1 MKKELFFKENDDI
14 LKRLSIAY
22 DSLSKH
28 HKIIADFIMENL
40 DKAAY
45 MTINVLSQY
54 TQTSVA
60 TVLRL
65 TYLLGYEGYP
75 EFRQA
80 LKNQTKNELTTL
92 QRIHMSGFAE
102 YSIENIKQ
110 ILKFDIENIKST
122 YEEID
127 ETVFSNVVDKLISA
141 ERIYLIGSRTTSVLA
156 DYLGYYLNLILDG
169 KVHTVQDNIRE
180 PFEQLMN
187 IGKNDVALGL
197 SFPRYSS
204 RTIKYLSYCKKKE
217 TTVVGITDIIS
228 SPIYPLCDYVLF
240 AKSNIISF
248 VDTLVAPLSLINAL
262 VIGISLKNAAH
273 TQEVF
278 ENLENLWNEHV
289 TYDKYKNQE

>member
-1 MKKELFFKENDDI
+1 VKKELIFKENEDV

-28 HKIIADFIMENL
+28 HKIVADYIMENL

-45 MTINVLSQY
+45 MTINILSQY
-54 TQTSVA
+54 TDTSVA
-60 TVLRL
+60 TILRM

-80 LKNQTKNELTTL
+80 LKNQIKNKLTTI
-92 QRIHMSGFAE
+92 QRIHMQGFDG
-102 YSIENIKQ
+102 YSIEAIKDV
-110 ILKFDIENIKST
+110 LKLDIENIKST
-122 YEEID
+122 YDEID
-127 ETVFSNVVDKLISA
+127 ETELSIVVDKLIAA
-141 ERIYLIGSRTTSVLA
+141 EKIYLIGSRTTSVLV
-156 DYLGYYLNLILDG
+156 DYLSYYLNLLLNG
-169 KVHTVQDNIRE
+169 KVRTIQDNIRE

-187 IGKNDVALGL
+187 ISKNDVALGL

-217 TTVVGITDIIS
+217 TTIIGITDIIS
-228 SPIYPLCDYVLF
+228 SPIFPLCDHVLF

-262 VIGISLKNAAH
+262 VIGISLKNAQH

-278 ENLENLWNEHV
+278 ANLEELWNEYV
-289 TYDKYKNQE
+289 IYDKI

>member
-1 MKKELFFKENDDI
+1 MKKELIFKENEDV

-28 HKIIADFIMENL
+28 HKIVADYIMENL

-45 MTINVLSQY
+45 MTINILSQY
-54 TQTSVA
+54 TDTSVA
-60 TVLRL
+60 TILRM

-80 LKNQTKNELTTL
+80 LKNQIKNKLTTI
-92 QRIHMSGFAE
+92 QRIHMQGFDG
-102 YSIENIKQ
+102 YSIEAIKDV
-110 ILKFDIENIKST
+110 LKLDIENIKST
-122 YEEID
+122 YDEID
-127 ETVFSNVVDKLISA
+127 ETELSIVVDKLIAA
-141 ERIYLIGSRTTSVLA
+141 EKIYLIGSRTTSVLV
-156 DYLGYYLNLILDG
+156 DYLSYYLNLLLNG
-169 KVHTVQDNIRE
+169 KVRTIQDNIRE

-187 IGKNDVALGL
+187 ISKNDVALGL

-217 TTVVGITDIIS
+217 TTIIGITDIIS
-228 SPIYPLCDYVLF
+228 SPIFPLCDHVLF

-262 VIGISLKNAAH
+262 VIGISLKNAQH

-278 ENLENLWNEHV
+278 ANLEELWNEYV
-289 TYDKYKNQE
+289 IYDKI